1 LSKCEKY
8 KYIEILLPK
17 KKDFIRP
24 NVRKKKTFG
33 EFFLPHLQYRQ
44 IWLNM
49 LMDGGYLSNITK
61 LKAKITE
68 RKMGKKEWQP
78 SIRRFSQNLAINQN

>member
-1 LSKCEKY
+1 MSGK
-8 KYIEILLPK
+8 I
-17 KKDFIRP
+17 
-24 NVRKKKTFG
+24 TFG
-33 EFFLPHLQYRQ
+33 KFFLPHLQYRQ

-61 LKAKITE
+61 LKKKITE
-68 RKMGKKEWQP
+68 RKMGKKKWQP